1 MTTAERI
8 ETILKERLHPAHLE
22 LRDESDRH
30 KGHPGAASGGGHFNI
45 FIVSAAFEGRSVL
58 ELHWMRCPKCGME
71 LAEVTF
77 RGVRIDRCTSCAGVW
92 LDAGELETLSG
103 AEPEG
108 LLARLAGLFGQ

>member
-1 MTTAERI
+1 MPVKPSEAEEEYFARQ
-8 ETILKERLHPAHLE
+8 EFERRRRDAEERARKLAAEERTRLK
-22 LRDESDRH
+22 
-30 KGHPGAASGGGHFNI
+30 
-45 FIVSAAFEGRSVL
+45 

>member
-1 MTTAERI
+1 MPVKPSEAEEEYFARQ
-8 ETILKERLHPAHLE
+8 EFERRRRDAEERARKLAAEERTRLK
-22 LRDESDRH
+22 
-30 KGHPGAASGGGHFNI
+30 
-45 FIVSAAFEGRSVL
+45 

-92 LDAGELETLSG
+92 LDAGELDTLSG